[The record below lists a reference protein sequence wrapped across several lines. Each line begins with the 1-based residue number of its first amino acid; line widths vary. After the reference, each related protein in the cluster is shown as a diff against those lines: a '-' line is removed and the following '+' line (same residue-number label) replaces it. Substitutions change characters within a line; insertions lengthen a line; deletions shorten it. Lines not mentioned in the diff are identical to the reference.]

1 MRKITS
7 LLTLLLL
14 MVSGVMFAQTE
25 ITDLSQISNGK
36 TYTLANQKDG
46 GSFIGVKDSKAIYG
60 YQGVPSA
67 DNKDN
72 LFAILQ
78 KEEKFY
84 LYNVGKK
91 KFVNVES
98 VSTST
103 GYSSM
108 SLKDFPDLHFK
119 VATEGEGSHP
129 WTVRVPDKTNW
140 LMNMAGENFMT
151 VNSWGTLDNGNQYK
165 ITEVGS
171 LTEEELNAA
180 LEKINHNFTD
190 DINKAFDESKVNT
203 SANSSFVGYITEE
216 QKEAIK
222 SAKETA
228 LQNPTR
234 EAYETFLQ
242 TIKDNSQGFEEGC
255 FYMIE
260 HQNTGEYK
268 YPSTQN
274 MHMGKTG
281 DNLPYEQPYDDRV
294 IRRVKADAPLL
305 PRLWMFTK
313 DNSGKY
319 KITNANTG
327 CKWANYPGSGDLDM
341 PAMPS
346 NQGGLYDIVNIPAT
360 YTGFNTMFYIKI
372 NNHLMNAYGGD
383 GNKGKVIAAYDQADD
398 KGGFWS
404 FKKVTEIPVAIGA
417 AGWASI
423 CMPFPVA
430 IPAGVT
436 AYVAESAKDN
446 VITLKEVKGTVPAK
460 TAMIITGTASSE
472 AKFTIAQA
480 TAATEVGENLFSG
493 TTTERIDFSADETF
507 ALGAADNGA
516 AFKKNHVKKTFTYN
530 TDQTHETYFVPA
542 NKAYILSSN
551 LSTAA
556 QGAALLSLDFGG
568 ATTGIEGVQAE
579 DNKEVIYFDLNG
591 RRVINPAHGVFVTNT
606 GKKVFIR

>member
-14 MVSGVMFAQTE
+14 MVSGVMFAQETVITE
-25 ITDLSQISNGK
+25 LSQISNGK

-60 YQGVPSA
+60 YRGMPSA

-119 VATEGEGSHP
+119 VATEGEGTHP

-140 LMNMAGENFMT
+140 LMNMAGENFMI
-151 VNSWGTLDNGNQYK
+151 VNGWGTLDNGNQYK

-242 TIKDNSQGFEEGC
+242 TIKNNSVGFDENA
-255 FYMIE
+255 YYLIE
-260 HQNTGEYK
+260 HQNTGTKK

-281 DNLPYEQPYDDRV
+281 DQLPFQQAYDDRV
-294 IRRVKADAPLL
+294 IRRVTENDPLL
-305 PRLWMFTK
+305 PRLWK
-313 DNSGKY
+313 ISKLDDGKY
-319 KITNANTG
+319 GITNANTN
-327 CKWANYPGSGDLDM
+327 CKWANYKGNGNVDM
-341 PAMPS
+341 PANPS
-346 NQGGLYDIVNIPAT
+346 NQDFGHCVIENIPAT
-360 YTGFNTMFYIKI
+360 NDGFNTMFYIKI
-372 NNHLMNAYGGD
+372 NGSTINAYSGD
-383 GNKGKVIAAYDQADD
+383 GDNILAAYNNATDR
-398 KGGFWS
+398 GGFWS

-430 IPAGVT
+430 IPASVT

-446 VITLKEVKGTVPAK
+446 VITLKEVSGTVPAK
-460 TAMIITGTASSE
+460 TAMIITGTASST
-472 AKFTIAQA
+472 ATFTISNEQ
-480 TAATEVGENLFSG
+480 ATEVSTNLFSG

-556 QGAALLSLDFGG
+556 QGATLLSLDFGG
-568 ATTGIEGVQAE
+568 ATTEIEGVQAE

-591 RRVINPAHGVFVTNT
+591 RRVMNPAHGVFVTNT